1 MAPFALWPH
10 SNRVT
15 YWERY
20 SCPRPGRGAGS
31 SAGPSPVLPACATR
45 KPQMPSGTRAMRKAG
60 RDAQERH
67 PSNLIQAEL
76 TTLFA
81 EKLGIEVPSSEADL
95 VANGLLDSLA
105 IVDLLV
111 LLEQRY
117 DIRIFLEDLELDNF
131 RSVYQIAQFLA
142 ARNGSNGHT
151 EA

>member
-1 MAPFALWPH
+1 MPFWYQ
-10 SNRVT
+10 SK
-15 YWERY
+15 
-20 SCPRPGRGAGS
+20 S
-31 SAGPSPVLPACATR
+31 
-45 KPQMPSGTRAMRKAG
+45 KAG

-105 IVDLLV
+105 IVELLV
-111 LLEQRY
+111 LLEQRF
-117 DIRIFLEDLELDNF
+117 DTRIFLEDLDLNNF
-131 RSVYQIAQFLA
+131 RSVNQIAQFLA

-151 EA
+151 EARPIGPTNPVHGSANGAVA